1 MLKRMIV
8 ICSLALGGFAIN
20 SASASPVPSSLPQAA
35 AAVETLGT
43 TAQYA
48 QYYYDPPRRR
58 YVPRRYVPPRR
69 YYGRRYYDRR
79 YYAPPRRYYGRRY
92 YGRPVVRPAPRRY
105 YRY

>member
-1 MLKRMIV
+1 LLKKMIV

-20 SASASPVPSSLPQAA
+20 SASASSAPSPLPQAA

-48 QYYYDPPRRR
+48 QYYYGPPRRR

-69 YYGRRYYDRR
+69 YYGRRYY
-79 YYAPPRRYYGRRY
+79 APPRRYYGRRY
-92 YGRPVVRPAPRRY
+92 YGPPVGRPAPRRY

>member
-1 MLKRMIV
+1 MLKKMVV

-20 SASASPVPSSLPQAA
+20 SASASAAPSSLPQAT
-35 AAVETLGT
+35 AAVETLSS

-48 QYYYDPPRRR
+48 QYYYGPPRRR

-69 YYGRRYYDRR
+69 YYGRRYY
-79 YYAPPRRYYGRRY
+79 APPRRYYGRRY
-92 YGRPVVRPAPRRY
+92 YGPPVVRPAPRRY

>member
-1 MLKRMIV
+1 MLKNMLV
-8 ICSLALGGFAIN
+8 ICSLTLGGFAIH
-20 SASASPVPSSLPQAA
+20 SAPASAASTSLPQAA
-35 AAVETLGT
+35 AAVETLGD

-48 QYYYDPPRRR
+48 QYYGPPRRR

-79 YYAPPRRYYGRRY
+79 YYGPPRRYYGRRD
-92 YGRPVVRPAPRRY
+92 YGPPVRRPAPRAY

>member
-1 MLKRMIV
+1 LLNKIVV

-20 SASASPVPSSLPQAA
+20 SASASVAQSSPPQAA
-35 AAVETLGT
+35 AAVETLGS

-48 QYYYDPPRRR
+48 QYYYGPPRRR

-69 YYGRRYYDRR
+69 YYGRRYY
-79 YYAPPRRYYGRRY
+79 APPRRYYGRRY
-92 YGRPVVRPAPRRY
+92 YGPPVVRPAPRRY